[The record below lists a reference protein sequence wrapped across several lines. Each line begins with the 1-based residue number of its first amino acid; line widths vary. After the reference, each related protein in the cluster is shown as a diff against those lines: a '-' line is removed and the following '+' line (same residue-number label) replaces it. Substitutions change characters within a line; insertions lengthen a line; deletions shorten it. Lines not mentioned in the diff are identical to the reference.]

1 MQFIDLKKQYLKFKS
16 EIDQQIKKVLDH
28 GQYIMGPEVF
38 ELEDNLADFVSTKH
52 AISCGSGTDALL
64 MSLMALDVKPGDYVL
79 TTPFTYIAT
88 AEVISLVGAIPV
100 FIDID
105 PNEAQKRKDQEEDRI
120 ERAGIDL
127 QNRVRSAYVSLAK
140 RFNHRYVSINGDDS
154 IESIH
159 NAIIDKMKKKNL
171 IK

>member
-1 MQFIDLKKQYLKFKS
+1 MSADPVTMFAITAVKTLHDIKETKKQSKI
-16 EIDQQIKKVLDH
+16 EQQRYQDRI
-28 GQYIMGPEVF
+28 QR
-38 ELEDNLADFVSTKH
+38 
-52 AISCGSGTDALL
+52 
-64 MSLMALDVKPGDYVL
+64 
-79 TTPFTYIAT
+79 IAEQ
-88 AEVISLVGAIPV
+88 A
-100 FIDID
+100 
-105 PNEAQKRKDQEEDRI
+105 KREEEDRI